1 VPNYATE
8 YTVAPENSPELR
20 GFLKISK
27 LFTVPKVFAEF
38 RMKWDCSRCKL
49 IHRENFLFN
58 QVTRLHPYTVYC
70 IWKSKEASEK
80 ADADFCELLKYLG
93 LHCKKED

>member
-20 GFLKISK
+20 GFFKISK
-27 LFTVPKVFAEF
+27 LITVPKVFAEF

-49 IHRENFLFN
+49 IHWENFLFN
-58 QVTRLHPYTVYC
+58 QVTRLHPIYC
-70 IWKSKEASEK
+70 IWKPKEAFEK
-80 ADADFCELLKYLG
+80 ADADFCELLTYFDM
-93 LHCKKED
+93 HCKKED